1 MTGKSD
7 RHMRRSRTLASL
19 AAAAALFPLA
29 APVWAQAP
37 APAPASGAP
46 APSEVTPAEWVP
58 KEARFVYLGVTTHYS
73 CEGLRD
79 KVRQAL
85 LDLGARPEDLSV
97 RQLACPSPAGRPDA
111 FPGVLI
117 KMQVLKP
124 ADATAAAQPVPAQW
138 KSVDLKLNRGT
149 LDEAGECELLEQIK
163 QSLLPLFTARNVEYS
178 STCVPHQLTPGGT
191 WLRAE
196 LLVSAAPPSA
206 PAAAAAR

>member
-1 MTGKSD
+1 MTGKLD
-7 RHMRRSRTLASL
+7 GHTRRSRTIAGL
-19 AAAAALFPLA
+19 AAAAALFPLT

-37 APAPASGAP
+37 APAPAGDAP

-73 CEGLRD
+73 CDGLRD

-85 LDLGARPEDLSV
+85 LDLGARPDLSV

-124 ADATAAAQPVPAQW
+124 ADATAAVQPVPAQW
-138 KSVDLKLNRGT
+138 KSVDLKLDRGT
-149 LDEAGECELLEQIK
+149 LSEAGECELLEQIR
-163 QSLLPLFTARNVEYS
+163 QSLLPLFTTRNVEYS
-178 STCVPHQLTPGGT
+178 STCVPHQLSPGGT

-206 PAAAAAR
+206 PAASAAR

>member
-1 MTGKSD
+1 MTRKSD
-7 RHMRRSRTLASL
+7 RQMRRLGTIASL

-37 APAPASGAP
+37 AQTPANDAP
-46 APSEVTPAEWVP
+46 APSEGPAAEWVP

-73 CEGLRD
+73 CDGLRD
-79 KVRQAL
+79 KVQQAL
-85 LDLGARPEDLSV
+85 LDLGARPDLSV

-124 ADATAAAQPVPAQW
+124 ADATAAVQPVPAQW

-149 LDEAGECELLEQIK
+149 LAEAGDCELLEQIK
-163 QSLLPLFTARNVEYS
+163 QSLLPLFTTRNVEYS
-178 STCVPHQLTPGGT
+178 STCVPHQLSPGGT

-196 LLVSAAPPSA
+196 ILMSAAPPSA